1 LFDANEKTNRAARK
15 EEKILIYLS
24 KILGFIIGE
33 WMFYW
38 LSTRTTFDTEPSYG
52 NISTVPFFFYPY
64 LVRIGCVSW
73 ICCSNN
79 NWPEQYR

>member
-33 WMFYW
+33 
-38 LSTRTTFDTEPSYG
+38 LTFCGYQLAQLLPLNLLMAIFLLYL
-52 NISTVPFFFYPY
+52 FFSIP
-64 LVRIGCVSW
+64 I
-73 ICCSNN
+73 
-79 NWPEQYR
+79 